1 VLLSENAAVQYELE
15 RNEIIALFNTRAR
28 RAGAVESPSSSP
40 YQSFTYM
47 YGAMLWARQPLDGP
61 LAVLTGQ

>member
-28 RAGAVESPSSSP
+28 RAGAVESSSSSP
-40 YQSFTYM
+40 YRSFTY
-47 YGAMLWARQPLDGP
+47 GAVLWARQPLDGP
-61 LAVLTGQ
+61 LAVFTGQ